1 MHKRTPNYW
10 LVALLTLAAAYAGNR
25 VAQIAPAA
33 KVSANLDKLPMK
45 LGTWQGEDIKLDAT
59 VMKALA
65 ADQVLCRQ
73 YTDSKTERALG
84 LLVVYRKYGRRD
96 FAHRP
101 ELCYPASGWEI
112 VGKSYT
118 SVPYGGRSVQARLVI
133 AEQDMSREAVTY
145 WFASGDRTEGNF
157 AKQQLWM
164 ALDRLQKQKHGWA
177 FIRVNVPEMYGDE
190 EALELTRSFM
200 KVAEGPLKES
210 LTGGK

>member
-25 VAQIAPAA
+25 AAVIAPVA
-33 KVSANLDKLPMK
+33 KFSASLDKLPMK
-45 LGTWQGEDIKLDAT
+45 MGTWQGEDIKLDAV
-59 VMKALA
+59 VMKALS

-73 YTDSKTERALG
+73 YTDSKTERQLG
-84 LLVVYRKYGRRD
+84 LLIVYRKYGRRD
-96 FAHRP
+96 FSHRP

-118 SVPYGGRSVQARLVI
+118 HVPYAGRSVRARLVI
-133 AEQDMSREAVTY
+133 AEKDYSREAITY

-164 ALDRLQKQKHGWA
+164 ALDRLQKQRHGWA
-177 FIRVNVPEMYGDE
+177 FIRVNVPEMSDDE

-200 KVAEGPLKES
+200 KVAEGPLMDS
-210 LTGGK
+210 LNGEK